1 MPGWRFISG
10 LCFLFWGS
18 MVLAAPPAPRLPA
31 PPVPVPPVNTIVI
44 TSQSLVFKNQENMA
58 VFDGKVVMAKIGF
71 NMHADH
77 MIVYFAPGTPESG
90 APSPK
95 GTDRPAAAPPGR
107 AASPE
112 LPTLGNRAVS
122 LIEAMGNVIMVQ
134 GGKKAKSRKAVYSQ
148 PDEKLVLTGD
158 PEAWEEGYH
167 VTGVKMTMFLKEDRS
182 IVESSRVVIH
192 EAGAPAQ

>member
-10 LCFLFWGS
+10 LAFLFWGS

-31 PPVPVPPVNTIVI
+31 PTVPVPPVNTIVI

-58 VFDGKVVMAKIGF
+58 VFDGKVVMAKVGF

-77 MIVYFAPGTPESG
+77 MIVYFAGTPESG

-95 GTDRPAAAPPGR
+95 GTDRPAAAPSGR
-107 AASPE
+107 AAGPE

-182 IVESSRVVIH
+182 IVESSRVVIN
-192 EAGAPAQ
+192 EADVAPK

>member
-1 MPGWRFISG
+1 
-10 LCFLFWGS
+10 
-18 MVLAAPPAPRLPA
+18 
-31 PPVPVPPVNTIVI
+31 
-44 TSQSLVFKNQENMA
+44 
-58 VFDGKVVMAKIGF
+58 MAKVGF
-71 NMHADH
+71 TMHADH
-77 MIVYFAPGTPESG
+77 MIVYFAGTPEAG
-90 APSPK
+90 ASLPNATP
-95 GTDRPAAAPPGR
+95 RPAAPPGR
-107 AASPE
+107 TAGPE

-167 VTGVKMTMFLKEDRS
+167 VTGVKMTMYLKEDRS

-192 EAGAPAQ
+192 EAEAVPQ

>member
-1 MPGWRFISG
+1 MPGWRFING
-10 LCFLFWGS
+10 FAFLFWGS
-18 MVLAAPPAPRLPA
+18 MVLAAPPAGRSPA
-31 PPVPVPPVNTIVI
+31 PPADTIVI

-58 VFDGKVVMAKIGF
+58 VFDGRVVMAKVGF
-71 NMHADH
+71 TMNADH
-77 MIVYFAPGTPESG
+77 MIVYFAGTPETAS
-90 APSPK
+90 PSSK
-95 GTDRPAAAPPGR
+95 GTAKAAVPPGR
-107 AASPE
+107 DAGPE

-134 GGKKAKSRKAVYSQ
+134 GGKKAKSKKAVYSQ

-192 EAGAPAQ
+192 EAEATPR

>member
-1 MPGWRFISG
+1 MPGWRFING
-10 LCFLFWGS
+10 LTFLFWGS
-18 MVLAAPPAPRLPA
+18 MVLTASQAARPPVPPPIPAPPA
-31 PPVPVPPVNTIVI
+31 NTIII

-58 VFDGKVVMAKIGF
+58 VFDGKVVMAKVGF
-71 NMHADH
+71 TMHADH
-77 MIVYFAPGTPESG
+77 MIVYFAGTPETSAPLPKG
-90 APSPK
+90 AAKAPAPS
-95 GTDRPAAAPPGR
+95 GR
-107 AASPE
+107 ATSPE

-192 EAGAPAQ
+192 EAEAAPQ